1 MLYNKNKVFWKNIFS
16 YNLLRVKTQGQESLG
31 MPAAWKLYLDVA
43 MLWAD
48 MLIWKTCKRT
58 LVIQLSRIIF
68 KFGTRWESIY
78 LQKKDLYHPSDD
90 IISWVVFSVWLENML
105 LLFFLFFFNARVKK
119 RILLRCFFLIYFF
132 KADEHISLTGSPQ
145 LPATSWQMTK
155 VCLIRGVISEFC
167 VLFLGDF
174 SSSTMWLCTVFSAI

>member
-1 MLYNKNKVFWKNIFS
+1 MLCNKNKVFWKNIFS

-43 MLWAD
+43 VLWAD

-78 LQKKDLYHPSDD
+78 LQKKRFVSSIRWYHILSRLFSLTRKYVVVVVVVLNYFLMQELTT
-90 IISWVVFSVWLENML
+90 ISTAEML
-105 LLFFLFFFNARVKK
+105 FFFLFFFKQMN
-119 RILLRCFFLIYFF
+119 IF
-132 KADEHISLTGSPQ
+132 HSLDPLNY
-145 LPATSWQMTK
+145 LPYHDKWQRF
-155 VCLIRGVISEFC
+155 V
-167 VLFLGDF
+167 
-174 SSSTMWLCTVFSAI
+174 

>member
-105 LLFFLFFFNARVKK
+105 LLFFLFFFNARVNYNIYCWDAFFKN
-119 RILLRCFFLIYFF
+119 FFLKQMNIF
-132 KADEHISLTGSPQ
+132 HSLDPLNY
-145 LPATSWQMTK
+145 LPHHDKWQRF
-155 VCLIRGVISEFC
+155 V
-167 VLFLGDF
+167 
-174 SSSTMWLCTVFSAI
+174 